1 VVVVVIAVV
10 AVVVVVVVLPFPVVG
25 SATIDMIYAG
35 FHKWGYIPQNG
46 WFIMENPKIN
56 R

>member
-10 AVVVVVVVLPFPVVG
+10 AVVVVVVPFPVVG
-25 SATIDMIYAG
+25 SATIDIIYGG